1 LPSEATLLSLSPQPL
16 LQMVVYVLQQHITAT
31 WLVLA
36 NILIRQLQPL
46 PTLENLNPR
55 PSPQEGAFVQTL
67 FQALLEPC
75 LASLLQ
81 AGFMEAVRNRL
92 SET

>member
-1 LPSEATLLSLSPQPL
+1 
-16 LQMVVYVLQQHITAT
+16 MVVYVLQQHITAT

-36 NILIRQLQPL
+36 NILVRQVQP
-46 PTLENLNPR
+46 PITLKNLNPR
-55 PSPQEGAFVQTL
+55 PSPKEEAFVQGM

-81 AGFMEAVRNRL
+81 AGFMEAVRDTL
-92 SET
+92 SGI

>member
-1 LPSEATLLSLSPQPL
+1 
-16 LQMVVYVLQQHITAT
+16 MVVYVLQRHITAT

-36 NILIRQLQPL
+36 NILIRQLQP
-46 PTLENLNPR
+46 PTTLENLHPR
-55 PSPQEGAFVQTL
+55 PGPQEEVFVQGL

-81 AGFMEAVRNRL
+81 ADFMEVVGGTGQVENDYADRCPL
-92 SET
+92 SRILT